1 METKVLLN
9 ILNKRFGDLE
19 RVDFLELLENHKLF
33 GISET
38 KMKLIKRKEKKQ
50 SFAEIFNEKDI
61 IDSEIS
67 ILERLDETKLADFGY
82 KEEFILNL
90 NKMTP
95 LQICFFID
103 RLGLCSGKTGA
114 RFFGNKHQ
122 TNDAYYLINRSI
134 STNLGTQYV
143 FKVFGPRIILAFKW
157 VHVSLINVKEI
168 AKCLESTCTHH
179 FYLLKVISETVL
191 NIIPTTIKAES
202 QKEFFDIFTAEAK
215 RLTNALN
222 RNQDYI
228 EFGDIIEHSM
238 DNIKKSAGKNT
249 RNTDFA
255 IRVQVEDLYESPL
268 DYD

>member
-1 METKVLLN
+1 MNTRVLLSV
-9 ILNKRFGDLE
+9 LNKRFKDLE

-38 KMKLIKRKEKKQ
+38 KMKIIKRKEKKQ
-50 SFAEIFNEKDI
+50 PFAEIFDEKDI

-67 ILERLDETKLADFGY
+67 ILERVDDAKLADFGY
-82 KEEFILNL
+82 KDEFIRNL

-103 RLGLCSGKTGA
+103 RLGICSDKTGA

-122 TNDAYYLINRSI
+122 TNDAYYLLNRSI
-134 STNLGTQYV
+134 SNCLGTSYV
-143 FKVFGPRIILAFKW
+143 FKVFGPKLTLTFKW
-157 VHVSLINVKEI
+157 IKASLINVKDME
-168 AKCLESTCTHH
+168 KCLECTCAHH
-179 FYLLKVISETVL
+179 FYLLKVISDVVL
-191 NIIPTTIKAES
+191 QIIPNKIEGKD
-202 QKEFFDIFTAEAK
+202 QKEFFDNFTAEAK

-222 RNQDYI
+222 RNQDYV
-228 EFGDIIEHSM
+228 EFGDIIKHSM
-238 DNIKKSAGKNT
+238 DNIKKSAGKST

-268 DYD
+268 DYE

>member
-1 METKVLLN
+1 METRTLLN
-9 ILNKRFGDLE
+9 ILNKRFKDLE
-19 RVDFLELLENHKLF
+19 RIDFLELLENHKLF

-38 KMKLIKRKEKKQ
+38 KKKIIKRKEKKQ

-67 ILERLDETKLADFGY
+67 ILERIDEAKLADFGY
-82 KEEFILNL
+82 KDDFISNL

-103 RLGLCSGKTGA
+103 RLGICASKIGA

-122 TNDAYYLINRSI
+122 TNDAYYLLNRNI
-134 STNLGTQYV
+134 SNSLGTQYV
-143 FKVFGPRIILAFKW
+143 FKVFGSKNMLVFKW
-157 VHVSLINVKEI
+157 IRASLINVKEI
-168 AKCLESTCTHH
+168 TKCLEATCIHH
-179 FYLLKVISETVL
+179 FYLLKTISDTVL
-191 NIIPTTIKAES
+191 KVIPTEINGKD
-202 QKEFFDIFTAEAK
+202 QKEFFDNFTAEAK

-228 EFGDIIEHSM
+228 EFGDIIKHFM

-268 DYD
+268 DYE